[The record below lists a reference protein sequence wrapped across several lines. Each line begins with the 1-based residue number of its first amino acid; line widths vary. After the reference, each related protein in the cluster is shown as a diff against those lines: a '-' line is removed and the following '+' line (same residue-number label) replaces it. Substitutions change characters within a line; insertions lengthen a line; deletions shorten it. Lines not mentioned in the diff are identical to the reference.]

1 PAYGPQND
9 VTLKMPA
16 FEWVHV
22 QLHQQKGMISL
33 SPPTICNSALSRL
46 HVVCYVTNTE
56 CSPMIALESASVGTP
71 CVVGPAG
78 NIYKGFPEL
87 ELYLVEKEVDNPT
100 AIRNRLQLVRDNYA
114 EVKVLLNA
122 FVLEYNSRL
131 ELIKEKM
138 YKELKQ

>member
-1 PAYGPQND
+1 MLCNEYGMFAND
-9 VTLKMPA
+9 SV
-16 FEWVHV
+16 
-22 QLHQQKGMISL
+22 G
-33 SPPTICNSALSRL
+33 ICKCR
-46 HVVCYVTNTE
+46 
-56 CSPMIALESASVGTP
+56 GTP

-100 AIRNRLQLVRDNYA
+100 AIRNRLQLVRDNYG
-114 EVKVLLNA
+114 EIKVLLNA

>member
-1 PAYGPQND
+1 MGLVGFSFGAFNDLLPDRKRQRRVGSDCLVVDHSPA
-9 VTLKMPA
+9 VA
-16 FEWVHV
+16 FGCLFGVDE
-22 QLHQQKGMISL
+22 KK
-33 SPPTICNSALSRL
+33 R
-46 HVVCYVTNTE
+46 
-56 CSPMIALESASVGTP
+56 
-71 CVVGPAG
+71 
-78 NIYKGFPEL
+78 